1 MLSNLLKSLIS
12 ILLGK
17 GLSVGSY
24 ERVKSGRWP
33 AISIAMLPLV
43 LDDTKLERMW
53 SIQLVVDSVTRVASR
68 IKGLKP
74 SEWIKL
80 RYSFAIVLLTSV
92 LMLKSP
98 KIRHFLLDKKT
109 ECRTFS
115 NSSIKSRCDPLGGL

>member
-1 MLSNLLKSLIS
+1 MLSNLSKSLLS

-53 SIQLVVDSVTRVASR
+53 SIQLVVD
-68 IKGLKP
+68 
-74 SEWIKL
+74 
-80 RYSFAIVLLTSV
+80 
-92 LMLKSP
+92 
-98 KIRHFLLDKKT
+98 
-109 ECRTFS
+109 
-115 NSSIKSRCDPLGGL
+115 

>member
-24 ERVKSGRWP
+24 ERVKTGRWP

-53 SIQLVVDSVTRVASR
+53 SIQLVA
-68 IKGLKP
+68 
-74 SEWIKL
+74 
-80 RYSFAIVLLTSV
+80 LLTQ
-92 LMLKSP
+92 L
-98 KIRHFLLDKKT
+98 RELLRESKD
-109 ECRTFS
+109 
-115 NSSIKSRCDPLGGL
+115 